1 MELNRKDVLKA
12 AAAATSEFVKQLYCG
27 DGADENEPAVTFE
40 TTITLLDKDSTPIS
54 VIRSTKTN
62 LEPTE
67 NFSAA
72 DSEKPAAEEAQSEEQ
87 EAAAAPGAFRPPFP
101 GFYGYPYAAMPIP
114 ADPNAAAMPGAYFGM
129 PFPYA
134 EAAPAAA
141 PAPQQAAPAQVKP
154 ASAAQ
159 PADRTSRDS
168 VQRAAVKTPKKQE
181 SEVKAKTTNQLGTP
195 QLPLNSV
202 REAAPDKD
210 RDKVVSMPTEKEAAQ
225 QEQPTSRAEKI
236 DLLLKKYSNI

>member
-87 EAAAAPGAFRPPFP
+87 EAKNQHGYRDQHETNPPCCDVP
-101 GFYGYPYAAMPIP
+101 TLPDHG
-114 ADPNAAAMPGAYFGM
+114 
-129 PFPYA
+129 
-134 EAAPAAA
+134 
-141 PAPQQAAPAQVKP
+141 
-154 ASAAQ
+154 
-159 PADRTSRDS
+159 SR
-168 VQRAAVKTPKKQE
+168 RY
-181 SEVKAKTTNQLGTP
+181 QL
-195 QLPLNSV
+195 
-202 REAAPDKD
+202 
-210 RDKVVSMPTEKEAAQ
+210 
-225 QEQPTSRAEKI
+225 SRNYRLRRRI
-236 DLLLKKYSNI
+236 

>member
-54 VIRSTKTN
+54 VIRSTKTS

-72 DSEKPAAEEAQSEEQ
+72 DSEKSAAEEAQSEEQ

-141 PAPQQAAPAQVKP
+141 PAPAAPA
-154 ASAAQ
+154 ASAC
-159 PADRTSRDS
+159 P
-168 VQRAAVKTPKKQE
+168 
-181 SEVKAKTTNQLGTP
+181 
-195 QLPLNSV
+195 
-202 REAAPDKD
+202 
-210 RDKVVSMPTEKEAAQ
+210 EAAQ
-225 QEQPTSRAEKI
+225 RRLPCRCRPPAGPA
-236 DLLLKKYSNI
+236 LRPPWPAPY